1 EMSGIIDK
9 IFVYGTLQRGEERSC
24 YMRGC
29 RLSEILEVPGRLYD
43 TGRGYPAAIFDDKSD
58 SNVYGELYIMEE
70 PSSRL
75 EELDRVEGT
84 ETGLFIRSRIKYPH
98 SEFYCYEAG
107 PLLKETATGENR
119 ILSGSWRTYSSL
131 AFTDPVDFA
140 LRFETHL
147 KDSYKEHPGED
158 SDGIHYIRGHIP
170 VLVTAPHATAHVRMG
185 KLKRQE
191 FYTGALAVLLHSV
204 TGCHALYAGRLS
216 SLDPNYTDES
226 PFKAKLS
233 EIAGRSG
240 FEFLIDIHGT
250 GSERPGDVFPG
261 VGMNSEFLNGRP
273 GSLGE
278 LGQAAQSNGIS
289 LGSVYVFPAARQKTV
304 TRYSATRLG
313 VPSMQLEINRNLR
326 RPETA
331 PSDFVKLVNFLKE
344 FIGRLC

>member
-1 EMSGIIDK
+1 MSGIIDK
-9 IFVYGTLQRGEERSC
+9 IFVYGTLLRGEERSC
-24 YMRGC
+24 YMLGC
-29 RLSEILEVPGRLYD
+29 RLSEILEVPGSLYD
-43 TGRGYPAAIFDDKSD
+43 TGRGYPAALFDDGSD
-58 SNVYGELYIMEE
+58 RAVSGELYTMED
-70 PSSRL
+70 PSSRI

-84 ETGLFIRSRIKYPH
+84 LSGLFRRSTIKYPN

-107 PLLKETATGENR
+107 PLLNETAADENR
-119 ILSGSWRTYSSL
+119 ILSGSWRTHSSL

-191 FYTGALAVLLHSV
+191 FYTGALAVLLHSL
-204 TGCHALYAGRLS
+204 TGCHALYTGRLS

-233 EIAGRSG
+233 EIAGRCG
-240 FEFLIDIHGT
+240 LEFQIDIHGT
-250 GSERPGDVFPG
+250 GSERPRDVFPG
-261 VGMNSEFLNGRP
+261 VGMNSEFLNGRSE
-273 GSLGE
+273 SLFE
-278 LGQAAQSNGIS
+278 LSQAAQSNGIS
-289 LGSVYVFPAARQKTV
+289 LGSTDVFPAARQMTV
-304 TRYSATRLG
+304 TRFSATRLG
-313 VPSMQLEINRNLR
+313 VPSMQLEINRDLR
-326 RPETA
+326 RPEIA
-331 PSDFVKLVNFLKE
+331 PADFVKLVNFLKE

>member
-1 EMSGIIDK
+1 MSGIIDK

-24 YMRGC
+24 YMRAC

-43 TGRGYPAAIFDDKSD
+43 TGLGYPAALFDYESD
-58 SNVYGELYIMEE
+58 SMVSGELYTMED
-70 PSSRL
+70 PSSRI
-75 EELDRVEGT
+75 EELDRVDGT
-84 ETGLFIRSRIKYPH
+84 LSGLFNRSRIKYAN
-98 SEFYCYEAG
+98 SEFHCYEAG
-107 PLLKETATGENR
+107 PLLYDSVADGNR
-119 ILSGSWRTYSSL
+119 IMSGNWRTHSSL
-131 AFTDPVDFA
+131 AFRDPADFA

-147 KDSYKEHPGED
+147 KDSYKERPGGD
-158 SDGIHYIRGHIP
+158 SDGIHYLKGHIP

-204 TGCHALYAGRLS
+204 TGCHALYTGRLS

-233 EIAGRSG
+233 EIAARCG

-261 VGMNSEFLNGRP
+261 IGMNGEFLNGRS
-273 GSLGE
+273 GALGE

-289 LGSVYVFPAARQKTV
+289 LGSLDVFSAARQKTV
-304 TRYSATRLG
+304 TRFSATRLG
-313 VPSMQLEINRNLR
+313 VPSMQLEINQNLR
-326 RPETA
+326 RPESSPA
-331 PSDFVKLVNFLKE
+331 DFVRLVNFLRD
-344 FIGRLC
+344 FIGCLC

>member
-1 EMSGIIDK
+1 MSGKIDK
-9 IFVYGTLQRGEERSC
+9 IFVYGTLLRGERRSC

-29 RLSEILEVPGRLYD
+29 RLSEIIEVPGRLYD
-43 TGRGYPAAIFDDKSD
+43 TGRGYPAALFDDKSD

-70 PSSRL
+70 PSSKV

-84 ETGLFIRSRIKYPH
+84 ESGLFKRSRIKF
-98 SEFYCYEAG
+98 SDMEFFSYEAG
-107 PLLKETATGENR
+107 LLLKETATGGNR
-119 ILSGSWRTYSSL
+119 ILNGNWRTFSSL
-131 AFTDPVDFA
+131 ALTDPVDFA

-147 KDSYKEHPGED
+147 KDSYREHPGED
-158 SDGIHYIRGHIP
+158 SDGIHYIKGHIP

-216 SLDPNYTDES
+216 SFDPNYTDES
-226 PFKAKLS
+226 LFKAKLS

-240 FEFLIDIHGT
+240 LEFLIDIHGT

-261 VGMNSEFLNGRP
+261 VGLNGEFLNGRP

-289 LGSVYVFPAARQKTV
+289 LGSMDIFPAARQKTV
-304 TRYSATRLG
+304 TRFAATKLS
-313 VPSMQLEINRNLR
+313 VPSIQLEINRNLR

-331 PSDFVKLVNFLKE
+331 PADFLKLVNFLRE

>member
-1 EMSGIIDK
+1 MSGVIDK

-43 TGRGYPAAIFDDKSD
+43 TGRGYPAALFDDGSD
-58 SNVYGELYIMEE
+58 TTVSGELYTMEDP
-70 PSSRL
+70 PSKL

-84 ETGLFIRSRIKYPH
+84 LSGLFRRSRVIFGH
-98 SEFYCYEAG
+98 SVFYCYEAG
-107 PLLKETATGENR
+107 PLLKETAAEENR
-119 ILSGSWRTYSSL
+119 IMSGSWRTHSSL
-131 AFTDPVDFA
+131 AFSDPVDFA

-158 SDGIHYIRGHIP
+158 SDGIHYIKGRVP

-191 FYTGALAVLLHSV
+191 FYTGALTVLLHSV

-240 FEFLIDIHGT
+240 LEFLIDIHGT

-261 VGMNSEFLNGRP
+261 VGVNREFLKGRP

-278 LGQAAQSNGIS
+278 LGLAARSNGIS
-289 LGSVYVFPAARQKTV
+289 LGPLDVFPAARQKTV
-304 TRYSATRLG
+304 TRFAATELSI
-313 VPSMQLEINRNLR
+313 PSMQLEINRNLR
-326 RPETA
+326 RPESA
-331 PSDFVKLVNFLKE
+331 PADFVKLVNFLRD
-344 FIGRLC
+344 FIGRLY

>member
-1 EMSGIIDK
+1 MSGIIDK

-29 RLSEILEVPGRLYD
+29 RLSEIFEVPGRLYD
-43 TGRGYPAAIFDDKSD
+43 TGRGYPAALFDDGSD
-58 SNVYGELYIMEE
+58 TTVSGELYTMEDP
-70 PSSRL
+70 PSKL

-84 ETGLFIRSRIKYPH
+84 ETGLFIRSRIIYPCT
-98 SEFYCYEAG
+98 EFYCYEAG
-107 PLLKETATGENR
+107 PLLKETAADRNR
-119 ILSGSWRTYSSL
+119 IISGSWRTHSSL
-131 AFTDPVDFA
+131 AYTDPVDFA

-158 SDGIHYIRGHIP
+158 SDGIHYIKGHIP

-233 EIAGRSG
+233 ELAGRCG
-240 FEFLIDIHGT
+240 LELLIDIHGT

-261 VGMNSEFLNGRP
+261 VGTNGEFLNGRP
-273 GSLGE
+273 GSLNE
-278 LGQAAQSNGIS
+278 LGQAARSNGIS
-289 LGSVYVFPAARQKTV
+289 LGSADVFPASKQRTV
-304 TRYSATRLG
+304 TRFSATTLG

-326 RPETA
+326 QPETA
-331 PSDFVKLVNFLKE
+331 PADFVKLVNFLKD

>member
-1 EMSGIIDK
+1 MSGIIDK
-9 IFVYGTLQRGEERSC
+9 IFVYGTLQRGEVKSGF
-24 YMRGC
+24 MRGC
-29 RLSEILEVPGRLYD
+29 RLSDIIEVPGSLYD
-43 TGRGYPAAIFDDKSD
+43 TGRGYPAALFDDKSD
-58 SNVYGELYIMEE
+58 SNVYGELYTMEE
-70 PSSRL
+70 PSSKL

-84 ETGLFIRSRIKYPH
+84 ETGLFKRSRIKF
-98 SEFYCYEAG
+98 SDMEFFSYEAG
-107 PLLKETATGENR
+107 LLLKETATGGNR
-119 ILSGSWRTYSSL
+119 ILNGNWRTYSSL
-131 AFTDPVDFA
+131 ALTDPVDFA

-147 KDSYKEHPGED
+147 KDSYREHPGED
-158 SDGIHYIRGHIP
+158 SDGIHYIRGRVP

-240 FEFLIDIHGT
+240 LEFLIDIHGT

-261 VGMNSEFLNGRP
+261 VGVNSEFLKGRP

-278 LGQAAQSNGIS
+278 LGQAARSNGVS
-289 LGSVYVFPAARQKTV
+289 LGPADVFPAARQRTV
-304 TRYSATRLG
+304 TRFSATRLG

-331 PSDFVKLVNFLKE
+331 PADFIKLVNFLKE

>member
-1 EMSGIIDK
+1 MSGIIDK
-9 IFVYGTLQRGEERSC
+9 IFVYGTLLRGEERSC
-24 YMRGC
+24 YMLGC
-29 RLSEILEVPGRLYD
+29 RLSEILEVPGSLYD
-43 TGRGYPAAIFDDKSD
+43 TGRGYPAALFDDGSD
-58 SNVYGELYIMEE
+58 RAVSGELYTMED
-70 PSSRL
+70 PSSRI
-75 EELDRVEGT
+75 EGLDRVEGT
-84 ETGLFIRSRIKYPH
+84 LSGLFRRSTIKYPN

-107 PLLKETATGENR
+107 PLLNETATDENR
-119 ILSGSWRTYSSL
+119 IMSGNWRTHSSL

-191 FYTGALAVLLHSV
+191 FYTGALAVLLHSL
-204 TGCHALYAGRLS
+204 TGCHALYTGRLS

-233 EIAGRSG
+233 EIAGRCG
-240 FEFLIDIHGT
+240 LEFQIDIHGT

-261 VGMNSEFLNGRP
+261 VGMNSEFLNGRSE
-273 GSLGE
+273 SLFE
-278 LGQAAQSNGIS
+278 LSQAAQSNGIS
-289 LGSVYVFPAARQKTV
+289 LGSTDVFPAAKQMTV
-304 TRYSATRLG
+304 TRFSATRLG
-313 VPSMQLEINRNLR
+313 VPSMQLEINRDLR
-326 RPETA
+326 RPEIA
-331 PSDFVKLVNFLKE
+331 PADFVKLVNFLKE

>member
-1 EMSGIIDK
+1 MSGIIDK
-9 IFVYGTLQRGEERSC
+9 IFVYGTLLRGEERSC
-24 YMRGC
+24 YMLGC

-43 TGRGYPAAIFDDKSD
+43 TGRGYPAALFDDGSD
-58 SNVYGELYIMEE
+58 RAVSGELYTMED
-70 PSSRL
+70 PSSRI

-84 ETGLFIRSRIKYPH
+84 LSGLFRRSTIKYTN

-107 PLLKETATGENR
+107 PLLNETAADENR
-119 ILSGSWRTYSSL
+119 ILSGSWRTHSSL

-191 FYTGALAVLLHSV
+191 FYTGALAVLLHSL
-204 TGCHALYAGRLS
+204 TGCHALYTGRLS

-233 EIAGRSG
+233 EIAGRCG
-240 FEFLIDIHGT
+240 LEFQIDIHGT

-261 VGMNSEFLNGRP
+261 VGMNSEFLNGRSE
-273 GSLGE
+273 SLFE
-278 LGQAAQSNGIS
+278 LSQAAQSNGIS
-289 LGSVYVFPAARQKTV
+289 LGSTDVFPAAKQMTV
-304 TRYSATRLG
+304 TRFSATRLG
-313 VPSMQLEINRNLR
+313 VPSMQLEINRDLR
-326 RPETA
+326 RPEIA
-331 PSDFVKLVNFLKE
+331 PADFVKLVNFLKE

>member
-1 EMSGIIDK
+1 MSGIIDK

-24 YMRGC
+24 HMDGC

-43 TGRGYPAAIFDDKSD
+43 TGRGYPAALFDDGSD
-58 SNVYGELYIMEE
+58 SKVSGELYTMADPASKI
-70 PSSRL
+70 

-84 ETGLFIRSRIKYPH
+84 LSGLFRRSAIKYIN

-119 ILSGSWRTYSSL
+119 IVSGSWRAHSSL

-147 KDSYKEHPGED
+147 KDSYKEHPGKD
-158 SDGIHYIRGHIP
+158 SDGIHYIRGRIP

-204 TGCHALYAGRLS
+204 TGCHALYTGRLS

-233 EIAGRSG
+233 EIAGRCG
-240 FEFLIDIHGT
+240 LEFLIDIHGT

-261 VGMNSEFLNGRP
+261 VGVNGEFLNGRP

-278 LGQAAQSNGIS
+278 LGQAARSNGIS
-289 LGSVYVFPAARQKTV
+289 LGSAEVFPAAKQKTV
-304 TRYSATRLG
+304 TRFSATTLG
-313 VPSMQLEINRNLR
+313 VPSMQLEISQNLR

-331 PSDFVKLVNFLKE
+331 SADFVKLVNFMRE
-344 FIGRLC
+344 FIGGLC

>member
-1 EMSGIIDK
+1 MSGKINK
-9 IFVYGTLQRGEERSC
+9 IFVYGTLQRGEVRSGF
-24 YMRGC
+24 MRGC
-29 RLSEILEVPGRLYD
+29 KLSEILEVPGRLFD
-43 TGRGYPAAIFDDKSD
+43 TGRGYPAAIFNDGSD
-58 SNVYGELYIMEE
+58 RAVSGELYTMEDP
-70 PSSRL
+70 PSKL
-75 EELDRVEGT
+75 EELDRVERTLSG
-84 ETGLFIRSRIKYPH
+84 FFVRSRIKCPH

-119 ILSGSWRTYSSL
+119 ISSGSWRMHSSL
-131 AFTDPVDFA
+131 ALTDPVDFA

-147 KDSYKEHPGED
+147 KDSYREHPGED
-158 SDGIHYIRGHIP
+158 SDGIHYIRGRVP

-191 FYTGALAVLLHSV
+191 FHTGALAVLLHSV

-233 EIAGRSG
+233 EIAGRIG
-240 FEFLIDIHGT
+240 LEFLIDVHGT

-261 VGMNSEFLNGRP
+261 VGTNGEFLNGRP
-273 GSLGE
+273 GSFGE

-289 LGSVYVFPAARQKTV
+289 LGPTDVFPAARQMTV
-304 TRYSATRLG
+304 TRFAATKLSI
-313 VPSMQLEINRNLR
+313 PSMQLEINRNLR
-326 RPETA
+326 RPETE
-331 PSDFVKLVNFLKE
+331 PGDFIKLVNFLKD

>member
-1 EMSGIIDK
+1 MSGIIDK

-29 RLSEILEVPGRLYD
+29 RLSEILGVPGRLYD
-43 TGRGYPAAIFDDKSD
+43 TGRGYPAALFDDESD
-58 SNVYGELYIMEE
+58 RAVSGELYTMED
-70 PSSRL
+70 PSSRI

-84 ETGLFIRSRIKYPH
+84 LSGLFRRSKIIYAN

-107 PLLKETATGENR
+107 PLLKETATDENR
-119 ILSGSWRTYSSL
+119 IMSGSWRTHSSL

-147 KDSYKEHPGED
+147 KDSYKEHPGGD
-158 SDGIHYIRGHIP
+158 SDGIHYIKGYIP

-185 KLKRQE
+185 ELKRQE

-204 TGCHALYAGRLS
+204 TGCHALYTGRLS

-226 PFKAKLS
+226 PFKTKLS
-233 EIAGRSG
+233 EIAGG
-240 FEFLIDIHGT
+240 CGLEFLIDIHGT

-278 LGQAAQSNGIS
+278 LSQAARSNGIS
-289 LGSVYVFPAARQKTV
+289 LGSMDVFPAARQKTV
-304 TRYSATRLG
+304 TRFAATKLSI
-313 VPSMQLEINRNLR
+313 PSMQLEINRDLR
-326 RPETA
+326 RPESA
-331 PSDFVKLVNFLKE
+331 PADFVKLANFLKD
-344 FIGRLC
+344 FIGRLY